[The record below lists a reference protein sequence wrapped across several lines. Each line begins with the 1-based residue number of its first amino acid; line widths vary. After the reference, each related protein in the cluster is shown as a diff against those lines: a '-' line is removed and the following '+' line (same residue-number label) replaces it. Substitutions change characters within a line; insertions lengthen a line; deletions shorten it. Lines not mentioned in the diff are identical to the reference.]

1 MIDTRRTFVRSGAAP
16 LVAGFIILAVM
27 IGAVLSF
34 VASEQQSAQAMRHTM
49 EVETELAAM
58 LSVLR
63 DAETGQRGYLLTG
76 DDAYLDP
83 YRAAVGRFDTE
94 FDALRN
100 DIGTNPAQAQ
110 PLETFRNLAKAKL
123 DELGSTI
130 AMYRAGSKQ
139 EAFEVIRTGTGKAL
153 MDRARETIGRMVDEE
168 NRVQSAL
175 NADLSEAASRLR
187 IGIIGATA
195 MFLALAV
202 FAAWNSYGQMVRLV
216 GSRDALRT
224 ANEKLV
230 EEAARRERLAAQ
242 LRQSQKME
250 AIGQLTGGLAHDFNN
265 MLSVIMGSLSLLKLR
280 LSRGE
285 GSLERYVDA
294 AMEGAERAATLTHR
308 LLAFS
313 RQQPLVPQP
322 IDVNKFV
329 SGVSD
334 LLRRTIGEQIH
345 VESVLAGGLWRTRVD
360 PTELENAILNLAV
373 NARDAMPEG
382 GRLTIE
388 TANCHLD
395 DNYANEHDVPAG
407 QYVLVAVTDSGCGMD
422 PEVAAKAFEPFFT
435 TKTVGKGT
443 GLGLSQVH
451 GFVKQSGGHVKIYS
465 EPGEGTTIKLYLPR
479 FFGAEMP
486 AAAKAAIDQATLR
499 GDVHEVI
506 LVVEDEERARQMT
519 VETLRELGY
528 TVQHADGAASA
539 LRIIDAE
546 PNISLLF
553 TDIVMPDVSGR
564 KLADEAQ
571 RRRPGLKV
579 LYTTGYTRNSIVHNA
594 VVDPDVQLISKPFT
608 LDQLARKVREVL
620 NAK

>member
-1 MIDTRRTFVRSGAAP
+1 MIDTRRTFMRSGAAP

-34 VASEQQSAQAMRHTM
+34 VASEQQSARAMRHAM

-76 DDAYLDP
+76 DDVYLDP
-83 YRAAVGRFDTE
+83 YRAAVGRFDAE
-94 FDALRN
+94 FDALRS
-100 DIGTNPAQAQ
+100 DIASNPAQTQ
-110 PLETFRNLAKAKL
+110 SLETFRNLAKAKL

-130 AMYRAGSKQ
+130 AMYRAGSKD
-139 EAFEVIRTGTGKAL
+139 EALEVIRSGTGKAL

-195 MFLALAV
+195 MFLVLAV

-216 GSRDALRT
+216 GSRDALRA

-265 MLSVIMGSLSLLKLR
+265 MLSVIIGSLSLLKVR
-280 LSRGE
+280 VSRGE
-285 GSLERYVDA
+285 GNFGRYVDS

-313 RQQPLVPQP
+313 RQQPLAPQP

-329 SGVSD
+329 AGMSD
-334 LLRRTIGEQIH
+334 LLRRTIAEQIH
-345 VESVLAGGLWRTRVD
+345 VETVLAGGLWRTRVD

-395 DNYANEHDVPAG
+395 DNYASEHDVPAG
-407 QYVLVAVTDSGCGMD
+407 QYVLVAVTDSGSGMN

-435 TKTVGKGT
+435 TKAVGEGT

-479 FFGAEMP
+479 FFGADTPM
-486 AAAKAAIDQATLR
+486 AAKTAIDQATPR

-506 LVVEDEERARQMT
+506 LVVEDEERARQIT
-519 VETLRELGY
+519 AETLRELGY
-528 TVQHADGAASA
+528 TVRHADSAASA

-571 RRRPGLKV
+571 RRLPGLKV

-594 VVDPDVQLISKPFT
+594 IVDPDVQLISKPFT
-608 LDQLARKVREVL
+608 LEQLARKVREVL